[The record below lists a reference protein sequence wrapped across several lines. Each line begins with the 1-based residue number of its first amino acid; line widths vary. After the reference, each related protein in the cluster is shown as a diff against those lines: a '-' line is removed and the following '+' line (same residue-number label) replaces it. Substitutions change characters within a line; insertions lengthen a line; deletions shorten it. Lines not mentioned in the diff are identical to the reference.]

1 MADLIRLRKSRSP
14 QRGLFFTKKELGQLL
29 ALYSSRVISGEWR
42 DYAIDHSDDG
52 AAFSIFRHSHELPLF
67 SISKNQ
73 RKGQRQPTFE
83 LVSGYKK
90 IASSPS
96 LVDVISQFEKL
107 PRLVTG

>member
-1 MADLIRLRKSRSP
+1 MADLIRLKKSRSP
-14 QRGLFFTKKELGQLL
+14 QRGPFFTKKELGQLL

-96 LVDVISQFEKL
+96 LVDVISKFEKL

>member
-1 MADLIRLRKSRSP
+1 MADLIRLKKSRSP

-42 DYAIDHSDDG
+42 DYAIDHSDD
-52 AAFSIFRHSHELPLF
+52 HSHELPLF
-67 SISKNQ
+67 SVSKRQ

-83 LVSGYKK
+83 LMAGYKK

-96 LVDVISQFEKL
+96 LVDVISRFEKL